1 MAKSSD
7 RRGAR
12 ELLTL
17 VELAAYLKI
26 AERTAYGW
34 VKEGKVPG
42 FKVGKAWRFDRA
54 DIDLWLD
61 EQKRKQG

>member
-1 MAKSSD
+1 M
-7 RRGAR
+7 
-12 ELLTL
+12 LTL
-17 VELAAYLKI
+17 VELSAYLKI

-54 DIDLWLD
+54 DIDRWLD
-61 EQKRKQG
+61 EQKRKTNA